1 MHSKNTDQDYRMSF
15 TVNTREIEYTAPD
28 GQRLIGYFATRVTDQ
43 PVAGVIVAPEWW
55 GRNEY
60 TEQRARELAEHG
72 FAALAID
79 MYGDKKVTTA
89 VPQAS
94 TWMNQTFEQPET
106 IVDRAQAGL
115 STLAAQPEVNAE
127 KLAAIGFCYGGKVVL
142 DLARSGAQIEAVAT
156 FHAVLSPKAPAEKG
170 KIKAEILVLH
180 GELDSMV
187 TLDDVASF
195 RQEMHDAEVDH
206 EVIIFEDAKHGFSN
220 PLADERAKAN
230 NVDLGYNAEAERQ
243 GLEAMYELLDKHLK

>member
-1 MHSKNTDQDYRMSF
+1 MSF
-15 TVNTREIEYTAPD
+15 PINTREIEYTAPD
-28 GQRLIGYFATRVTDQ
+28 GQRLIGYFAAPAIDM

-55 GRNEY
+55 GRNAY

-94 TWMNQTFEQPET
+94 EWMNQTFEHADT

-115 STLAAQPEVNAE
+115 NALAAQAEVNAD
-127 KLAAIGFCYGGKVVL
+127 KLAAVGFCYGGKVVL
-142 DLARSGAQIEAVAT
+142 DLARSGADIKAVAT
-156 FHAVLSPKAPAEKG
+156 FHAILSPKAPAEKG
-170 KIKAEILVLH
+170 KVKAEILVLH

-187 TLDDVASF
+187 TLDNVASF
-195 RQEMHDAEVDH
+195 RQEMHDAAVDH

-230 NVDLGYNAEAERQ
+230 NVDLGYNAEAERKS
-243 GLEAMYELLDKHLK
+243 LEAMYELLDKHLK

>member
-1 MHSKNTDQDYRMSF
+1 MSF
-15 TVNTREIEYTAPD
+15 PITTREIEYTAAD
-28 GQRLIGYFATRVTDQ
+28 GQRLVGYFAVPAIDMPT
-43 PVAGVIVAPEWW
+43 AGVIVAPEWW

-79 MYGDKKVTTA
+79 MYGDKKVTTTSA
-89 VPQAS
+89 QAYE
-94 TWMNQTFEQPET
+94 WMMQTFEHVDT
-106 IVDRAQAGL
+106 VVDRAQAGL
-115 STLAAQPEVNAE
+115 NTLANQPEVNAE

-142 DLARSGAQIEAVAT
+142 DLARSGANLKAVTT
-156 FHAVLSPKAPAEKG
+156 FHANLSPKAPAEKG
-170 KIKAEILVLH
+170 KLKAEILVLH

-195 RQEMHDAEVDH
+195 REEMHAAEVNH

-220 PLADERAKAN
+220 PQADERAKAN

-243 GLEAMYELLDKHLK
+243 GLEAMYELLDKNLK